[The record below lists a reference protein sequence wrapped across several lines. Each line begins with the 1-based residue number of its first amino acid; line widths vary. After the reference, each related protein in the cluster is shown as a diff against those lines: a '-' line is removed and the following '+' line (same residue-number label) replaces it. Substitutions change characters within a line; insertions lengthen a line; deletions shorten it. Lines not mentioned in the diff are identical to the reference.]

1 MNIVLGKN
9 YSQSVTNSLLVSCED
24 EDQPELPPCPP
35 LLASLSPSY
44 TSDCPTTEP
53 NGQPSYD
60 ECTKLYSML
69 EAALLKNQVN
79 LFKLHSN
86 FFPHCSSEP
95 TYVMVS
101 YTVNGEQCYNNSRKC
116 YDTCWTSSTLLE
128 SADLS
133 VLVSL
138 QLQLLNVIG
147 AVAVDGF
154 ESLFIELRANFTES
168 DYHYATINA
177 VLQDLTLLVSAKLD

>member
-1 MNIVLGKN
+1 MAKTIPRGFQTPFLF
-9 YSQSVTNSLLVSCED
+9 LVKMEIN
-24 EDQPELPPCPP
+24 QGYLFVF
-35 LLASLSPSY
+35 LLASLSAFC
-44 TSDCPTTEP
+44 TSDCPTTELEHY
-53 NGQPSYD
+53 GQPPYD
-60 ECTKLYSML
+60 ECTKLYSIL
-69 EAALLKNQVN
+69 EAALLENRVN
-79 LFKLHSN
+79 LFKLHSS
-86 FFPHCSSEP
+86 FFPYFGSEP

-128 SADLS
+128 SVDLS

-177 VLQDLTLLVSAKLD
+177 VLQHLTSLVSA